1 MGTPSRTALEPYRRH
16 LPAAEFAALE
26 AWLSTFYDFQ
36 LAWLLDP
43 ARRAIANKARQ
54 IGVSHTTAALAMVW
68 AAMHGELTT
77 IVSKGQDESDEVLE
91 YARRHARVLRGLGSE
106 MARTTKDNTGE
117 LAFVSGG
124 RVLALPSSGARG
136 FSGNVV
142 LDEFAYH
149 EHPEKVW
156 DASAAATTLG
166 YRIRVVSTPNG
177 AGNEFAELWERA
189 ADPATGW
196 SPHELPLQLAIDE
209 GYPVNLQECW
219 ELAKG
224 DPRLFDQLYNCQFL
238 DTELQYIPTD
248 LFGGAFKAAAVGA
261 DGVNF
266 AGLDIG
272 ETRDKTVLV
281 VVRRRRNSLRLI
293 HLESHGYTDDEL
305 IQSLAAKAFGPAYGC
320 LRMAV
325 DATGLGKFPAKTLR
339 KRYGRRLE
347 PVDFTLGTKEELAT
361 GLYDVLAKDQLR
373 IPSAYAFNDKDEI
386 PDLRKDVYAIR
397 RMVTAA
403 GNVRYDAART
413 KRGHADRAW
422 ALMLAVHA
430 ASRMNA
436 MAAALQ

>member
-1 MGTPSRTALEPYRRH
+1 MGTPSQTALEPYRR
-16 LPAAEFAALE
+16 LPASEFRAFE

-54 IGVSHTTAALAMVW
+54 IGISHTTAALAMVW

-149 EHPEKVW
+149 EHTGKVW

-166 YRIRVVSTPNG
+166 YRIRVISTPNG
-177 AGNEFAELWERA
+177 AGNDFADLWERA
-189 ADPATGW
+189 QDPSTGW
-196 SPHELPLQLAIDE
+196 SPHEIALQRAIDE
-209 GYPVNLQECW
+209 GYPVDLKECW

-238 DTELQYIPTD
+238 DTELQYIPTE
-248 LFGGAFKAAAVGA
+248 LLGAAFKVPWTAG

-281 VVRRRRNSLRLI
+281 VLRRRRSSLRLI
-293 HLESHGYTDDEL
+293 HVESHSYTDDEL
-305 IQSLAAKAFGPAYGC
+305 IQSLAAKAFGPAFGC
-320 LRMAV
+320 SRLAV
-325 DATGLGKFPAKTLR
+325 DATGLGRFPAKTLR

-347 PVDFTLGTKEELAT
+347 RVDFTLGSKEDLAT
-361 GLYDVLAKDQLR
+361 GLYDVLAKENLSL
-373 IPSAYAFNDKDEI
+373 PESYLFKDKDEI
-386 PDLRKDVYAIR
+386 PELRKDIYAIR
-397 RMVTAA
+397 RIVTSA

-422 ALMLAVHA
+422 ALMLAAHA